1 MRRNPPPQRCPAT
14 SHFVGVSAARAF
26 VNVEDVPQA
35 LYQPFPLPGLA
46 RGHVW
51 HHVPETRRPRHFHSE
66 PELNLI
72 AAGSAAF
79 GVGDSTISVAAGD
92 LLWWSPGQDHVL
104 LDASPDFDLYVI
116 GLTQELSARVL
127 GQDNLP
133 AHAGAT
139 RVRLGQAAL
148 LKLQSLCAV
157 DIGTDPSAV
166 EQHIGD
172 LWRDAHTSR
181 LTTLDKHAF
190 TNVAIESLME
200 RPEFRRHEVAL
211 AARGHPTDVSRHFHK
226 DVGLTF
232 TEFRTRLRLLRFIN
246 IADARRMNLLAAA
259 IDAGFGSYSQCHRVF
274 QATLGCSPRRFF
286 ATDLRT
292 RMEEAVVS
300 SEQQSR
306 P

>member
-1 MRRNPPPQRCPAT
+1 M
-14 SHFVGVSAARAF
+14 
-26 VNVEDVPQA
+26 PQA
-35 LYQPFPLPGLA
+35 LYQPFPLPGAA
-46 RGHVW
+46 RAHVW

-72 AAGSAAF
+72 AAGSGAF
-79 GVGDSTISVAAGD
+79 GVGDGTISVAAGD

-116 GLTQELSARVL
+116 GLTPELSARVL

-139 RVRLGQAAL
+139 RIHLPQEPL
-148 LKLQSLCAV
+148 LKLRSLCSV

-172 LWRDAHTSR
+172 LWRDAHTFR
-181 LTTLDKHAF
+181 LTTTLDKHAF
-190 TNVAIESLME
+190 TNRAIESLME
-200 RPEFRRHEVAL
+200 RPEFRRDDVAL

-246 IADARRMNLLAAA
+246 IADARRMNLLSAA

-286 ATDLRT
+286 STDLRA

-300 SEQQSR
+300 K
-306 P
+306 